1 VADLTEVV
9 IGNMALARIGVSRP
23 LSGDQDGT
31 LANCTDTSVEKEQLD
46 LWYDQSRQRALT
58 EYAWQFARKSVL
70 LTQASDGVGEIWDD
84 EWDNAYELPT
94 DCLMARRF
102 VNDRGLGYYR
112 YGCSEGIWPWG
123 DDSEWKF
130 VIRAHKGA
138 KVILT
143 DVSTADANLEYTENV
158 TDVTRFTRPFAAG
171 LAWLIASEL
180 ALPLDVNVG
189 KAQAAL
195 QTYYATAQQAAAF
208 SANEEIP
215 LPQGDQQ
222 FLNARGF

>member
-1 VADLTEVV
+1 MTDLTEVV

-23 LSGDQDGT
+23 LSGDIDGT

-58 EYAWQFARKSVL
+58 EFPWQFARKFVA

-84 EWDNAYELPT
+84 EWDNAYEYPT

-102 VNDRGLGYYR
+102 VNDRGLGYYK
-112 YGCSEGIWPWG
+112 YGCSEGIWPW
-123 DDSEWKF
+123 SEEYEWKF
-130 VIRAHKGA
+130 VVRSHNNA
-138 KVILT
+138 KVIMT
-143 DVSTADANLEYTENV
+143 DVQTSDANLEYTGNV
-158 TDVTRFTRPFAAG
+158 IDVTRFTRPFAAG

-180 ALPLDVNVG
+180 SLPLDVNAG

-195 QTYYATAQQAAAF
+195 QVYYATANQAAAF